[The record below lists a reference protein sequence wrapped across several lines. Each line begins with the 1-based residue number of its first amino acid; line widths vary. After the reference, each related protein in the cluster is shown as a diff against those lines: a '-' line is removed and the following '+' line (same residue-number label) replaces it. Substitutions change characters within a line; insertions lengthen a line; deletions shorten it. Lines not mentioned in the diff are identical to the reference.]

1 MSDLEQRVKVL
12 ETKVQILEET
22 LETLK
27 NMQLSQQMD
36 EYIRSKSKA
45 LKLVNLIN
53 SVSDE
58 QTLDFSK
65 EEDSIQSVWSEKNA
79 IEQQIAVVLSASGD
93 IPEQYPIDSR
103 FFNYEIE
110 TGIMIDD
117 WNKRVKS
124 NDLASYIGKGIRITS
139 YNGFEQTNVI
149 IPEKIDGMPV
159 VSIGEKAFMNA
170 PLTEIILPSSLKVI
184 LSEAFNGC
192 KNLKKLDLPYGVVY
206 LGNRCFCDTGLET
219 LGIPNSI
226 KLLSVQCFMG
236 SKYLKVSLPDSI
248 EVIERMCFYDTS
260 IDTIIIPKGTKE
272 VSCEAFGGS
281 YFQRERKV
289 TCVFLGKDT
298 LIKSPNNSTLW
309 NVKQIYCISGSNVQ
323 KFAREHNIPMLPL
336 SEFDIKSI

>member
-65 EEDSIQSVWSEKNA
+65 EEDSIQSVRSAKNA
-79 IEQQIAVVLSASGD
+79 IEQQIAVELSASGD

-124 NDLASYIGKGIRITS
+124 NDLAPYIGKGIRITS

-170 PLTEIILPSSLKVI
+170 PLTELILPSSLKVI

-206 LGNRCFCDTGLET
+206 
-219 LGIPNSI
+219 
-226 KLLSVQCFMG
+226 
-236 SKYLKVSLPDSI
+236 
-248 EVIERMCFYDTS
+248 
-260 IDTIIIPKGTKE
+260 
-272 VSCEAFGGS
+272 
-281 YFQRERKV
+281 
-289 TCVFLGKDT
+289 
-298 LIKSPNNSTLW
+298 
-309 NVKQIYCISGSNVQ
+309 
-323 KFAREHNIPMLPL
+323 
-336 SEFDIKSI
+336 